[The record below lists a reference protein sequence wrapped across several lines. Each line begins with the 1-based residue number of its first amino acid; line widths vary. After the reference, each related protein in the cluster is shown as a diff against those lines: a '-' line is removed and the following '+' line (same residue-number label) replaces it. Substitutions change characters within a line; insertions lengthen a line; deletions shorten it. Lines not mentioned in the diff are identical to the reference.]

1 MVLVSGGSRGIG
13 RAIARAFCRRGSR
26 VVLTGQSVETT
37 ESAVRELEGEG
48 PVWGRACDVTGA
60 VAPLVE
66 EVIERHGRIDTLVNC
81 AGINRRKPA
90 EDLSE
95 EDCDIILDTNL
106 KGAWRLSREVGRH
119 MIRQRSGCQIQI
131 ASINTDRPLR
141 NVLPYAMS
149 KGAMGQMT
157 RALALEWGR
166 HGVRIN
172 ALAPGFV
179 LTDLT
184 RRLWSDPGMQEW
196 GRTNTPLGRL
206 GEPEDMAGTA
216 LFLASRAAAF
226 MTGQILYVDGGFT
239 SGWPW
244 PIPE

>member
-1 MVLVSGGSRGIG
+1 MDDPLFSVRDQVVLVSGGSRGIG

-26 VVLTGQSVETT
+26 VVLTGRSVETT

-60 VAPLVE
+60 VGPLVE

-166 HGVRIN
+166 
-172 ALAPGFV
+172 
-179 LTDLT
+179 
-184 RRLWSDPGMQEW
+184 
-196 GRTNTPLGRL
+196 TNTPLGRL